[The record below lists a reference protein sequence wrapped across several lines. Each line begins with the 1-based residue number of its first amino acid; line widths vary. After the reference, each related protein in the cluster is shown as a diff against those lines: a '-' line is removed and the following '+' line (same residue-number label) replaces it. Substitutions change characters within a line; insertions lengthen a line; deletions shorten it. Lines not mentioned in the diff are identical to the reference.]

1 MPKKK
6 KAGALPS
13 GNVRYRLYIGMDA
26 TGKKQYKSFTAP
38 TMRKAQQKADEWQSS
53 HRGMSTENPTF
64 SEAAALFLQNRSAT
78 LSPSTFAVYERTI
91 RRFEDLYPMFCRTRV
106 NSIVPEDVQRIIND
120 LSTRTID
127 HYQLQKVG
135 RHSERR
141 VSPKTIANYYGL
153 IRSVLGSQRVDVS
166 DILLPQRQKTKLN
179 IPENKTVTA
188 LLELI
193 KGTELEAPV
202 LLAAFGPMRRGEI
215 CALRME
221 DIDFQTD
228 TVHVHRCL
236 VRDADRQW
244 VEKPPKTTA
253 GDRYIVYPHYV
264 TALIQERGYVSKM
277 TPDTLSTRFTR
288 TLKRHGYEPFRFH
301 DLRHFAASFQI
312 ALGIPPEYIMERG
325 GWATGYTMQRYVHAL
340 DAQRQQMAAK
350 TNEALAQLL

>member
-1 MPKKK
+1 
-6 KAGALPS
+6 
-13 GNVRYRLYIGMDA
+13 
-26 TGKKQYKSFTAP
+26 
-38 TMRKAQQKADEWQSS
+38 
-53 HRGMSTENPTF
+53 
-64 SEAAALFLQNRSAT
+64 
-78 LSPSTFAVYERTI
+78 
-91 RRFEDLYPMFCRTRV
+91 
-106 NSIVPEDVQRIIND
+106 
-120 LSTRTID
+120 
-127 HYQLQKVG
+127 
-135 RHSERR
+135 
-141 VSPKTIANYYGL
+141 
-153 IRSVLGSQRVDVS
+153 
-166 DILLPQRQKTKLN
+166 
-179 IPENKTVTA
+179 
-188 LLELI
+188 
-193 KGTELEAPV
+193 
-202 LLAAFGPMRRGEI
+202 
-215 CALRME
+215 ME

>member
-1 MPKKK
+1 MSKNKS
-6 KAGALPS
+6 GQLPS
-13 GNVRYRLYIGMDA
+13 GKYRYRLYIGIDA
-26 TGKKQYKSFTAP
+26 QGKKQYKSFTAS
-38 TMRKAQQKADEWQSS
+38 TMRKAQQKADEWQNS
-53 HRGMSTENPTF
+53 HKGMSAENPTF
-64 SEAAALFLQNRSAT
+64 SEAAALFLRNRSAT
-78 LSPSTFAVYERTI
+78 LSPSTLAVYERTI
-91 RRFEDLYPMFCRTRV
+91 QRFEDLYPMFCRTRV
-106 NSIVPEDVQRIIND
+106 NAIMPEDVQHIIND

-135 RHSERR
+135 RHSDRR
-141 VSPKTIANYYGL
+141 VSPKTISNYYGL
-153 IRSVLGSQRVDVS
+153 IRSVLNSQRVDVT
-166 DILLPQRQKTKLN
+166 DVLLPQRKKTRLN
-179 IPENKTVTA
+179 IPESETVTA

-193 KGTELEAPV
+193 KGTELEVPV

-221 DIDFQTD
+221 DIDFETD

-264 TALIQERGYVSKM
+264 TALIAERGYVSKM

-288 TLKRHGYEPFRFH
+288 TLKRHGYKPFRFH

-325 GWATGYTMQRYVHAL
+325 GWATSYTMARYVHAL
-340 DAQRQQMAAK
+340 DAQRQQMAEK
-350 TNEALAQLL
+350 TNEAFAGLL